1 MKRLIPFALLLLSPT
16 PVLAGANDTE
26 LWITLGS
33 DAVKPVTEAFAREGW
48 AAPTPY
54 LTKDDVTLLPVF
66 ESQLERIAQVMHD
79 KFNRCAG
86 FVTYDSYQEAMA
98 SLTPSAQADVWPP
111 TVPSYTL
118 DSAATVNKLI
128 AVLAE
133 SNIRGTINSMSAYTT
148 RYYTSTTGVSSA
160 NWLRTHWA
168 SLAAGRSDI
177 TTELFNHA
185 SWAQP
190 SVILT
195 IQGTTLPNQVVVV
208 GGHLDSI
215 SSGSTAPGA
224 DDNASG
230 IATFTEVIRA
240 AVAVGYRPAR
250 TVKFIGYAAEE
261 VGLRGSKEIAAYFK
275 NNGIDVVGVLQ
286 LDMTNYTPTNATA
299 KVGVITDY
307 TNANQ
312 NTFLRNLISTYV
324 GVTQA
329 NSTCGYA
336 CSDHASWSNAGF
348 AASIPHEAIV
358 SQGNPY
364 IHTVNDTIA
373 RSGSTA
379 NHALHFAKIAAAYV
393 AELGEG
399 SAP

>member
-1 MKRLIPFALLLLSPT
+1 MKRLIPFAMLLLSPT
-16 PVLAGANDTE
+16 PVLAGANDPA
-26 LWITLGS
+26 LWITIDS
-33 DAVKPVTEAFAREGW
+33 EAVKPVSEAFAREGW

-54 LTKDDVTLLPVF
+54 LEKHDVTLLPVY

-79 KFNRCAG
+79 RFNRCAG
-86 FVTYDSYQEAMA
+86 FVTYETFQEAMA
-98 SLTPSAQADVWPP
+98 SLTPPDMPAAAEL

-118 DSAATVNKLI
+118 DSATTVNKLI

-133 SNIRGTINSMSAYTT
+133 SNIRSTINTMSAYTT

-168 SLAAGRSDI
+168 SLGAGRSDV
-177 TTELFNHA
+177 TVELFNHA
-185 SWAQP
+185 AWAQP

-208 GGHLDSI
+208 GGHLDST

-230 IATFTEVIRA
+230 IASFTEVIRA
-240 AVAVGYRPAR
+240 AMAVGYRPAR

-275 NNGIDVVGVLQ
+275 NNGVDVVGVLQ
-286 LDMTNYTPTNATA
+286 LDMTNYPSTRSDV
-299 KVGVITDY
+299 KVGVVTDY
-307 TNANQ
+307 TNAAQ
-312 NTFLRNLISTYV
+312 NTFLRNLITTYV
-324 GVTQA
+324 GIKQA

-336 CSDHASWSNAGF
+336 CSDHASWYNQGF
-348 AASIPHEAIV
+348 AASIPHEALV
-358 SQGNPY
+358 PEGNPY

-379 NHALHFAKIAAAYV
+379 NHALHFAKIAAAFV